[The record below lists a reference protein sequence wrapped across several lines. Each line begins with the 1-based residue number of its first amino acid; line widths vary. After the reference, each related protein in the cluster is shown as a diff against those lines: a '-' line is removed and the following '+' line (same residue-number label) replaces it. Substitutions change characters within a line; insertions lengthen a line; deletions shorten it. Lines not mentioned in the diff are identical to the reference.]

1 MKFHAG
7 IRSWARKREKKDA
20 ALEGRLYKARNSG
33 EVDFG
38 FGFDDE

>member
-7 IRSWARKREKKDA
+7 IRSRAGEREKKDA
-20 ALEGRLYKARNSG
+20 ALKGRLYISQNLG

-38 FGFDDE
+38 FDDE